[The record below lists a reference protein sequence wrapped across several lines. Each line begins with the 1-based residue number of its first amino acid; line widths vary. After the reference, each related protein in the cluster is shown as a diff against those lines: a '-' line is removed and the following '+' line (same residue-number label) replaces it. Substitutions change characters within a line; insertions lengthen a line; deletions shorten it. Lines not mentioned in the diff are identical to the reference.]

1 MHVLNLG
8 SFLTKDQPV
17 YLPSTWN
24 TPCLFRA
31 KHLIIVHW
39 ANGLPPALVP
49 WHSTEQIQ
57 EGPSPASVSPNQR
70 SRLSIIITMSQATN
84 LSSFHVNL
92 EPDIEWKEQLTC
104 DSHPKGFPQWVCLQ
118 RLSEGSLWQT
128 TTAFVQTWTWTKKWH
143 QATHT
148 WKTVPR
154 IASTLV
160 SRQ

>member
-17 YLPSTWN
+17 YLSSIWN
-24 TPCLFRA
+24 IPGLLPA
-31 KHLIIVHW
+31 KQLIIVHW
-39 ANGLPPALVP
+39 ANGLPPALAP

-57 EGPSPASVSPNQR
+57 EGPPQASVSPNQR
-70 SRLSIIITMSQATN
+70 SRLSILLTWANNKSEFILRKSGAGYWMKRAT
-84 LSSFHVNL
+84 HM
-92 EPDIEWKEQLTC
+92 WLTPQGFSTVSLLAKVIWRLPLTNN
-104 DSHPKGFPQWVCLQ
+104 DSVCANTDLD
-118 RLSEGSLWQT
+118 
-128 TTAFVQTWTWTKKWH
+128 KKWH

-148 WKTVPR
+148 WKIVPR